1 MFIFVDGWGFV
12 LFRWSV
18 VFVATQVVWL
28 LFLNICNWELV
39 DKAHK
44 CDNNVCVFELF
55 WGALEVRNNRFCLV
69 RFKFVLLFDQGELLL
84 SRTVETDC

>member
-12 LFRWSV
+12 LFRWSI

-28 LFLNICNWELV
+28 LFSNICNWGLV
-39 DKAHK
+39 DEAHK

-55 WGALEVRNNRFCLV
+55 LGASEVCNTRVLV
-69 RFKFVLLFDQGELLL
+69 SFKFVLLVDQGELLL
-84 SRTVETDC
+84 SRTVETDR